1 MFYKMLREAKA
12 SIRQN
17 GFTKKKRGV
26 KKMKKVQELFQH
38 YCLVLLLHQQLLQT
52 YSAVELKRDYRENY

>member
-1 MFYKMLREAKA
+1 MVRIVDEMNLSILKVDVLKKEMFYKMLREAKA

-26 KKMKKVQELFQH
+26 K
-38 YCLVLLLHQQLLQT
+38 
-52 YSAVELKRDYRENY
+52 R